1 MKDVHEMFNLRFSLN
16 FYMFHGGTNFGF
28 IGGGKVGII
37 FPEAKEYVGRPEPRR
52 DKEGSSPRRCKGVS
66 STNTLISDIQPVE
79 L

>member
-1 MKDVHEMFNLRFSLN
+1 MTSVLKRREETHSHIERWPCDGR
-16 FYMFHGGTNFGF
+16 
-28 IGGGKVGII
+28 GKVGII

-52 DKEGSSPRRCKGVS
+52 DKEGSSPRGCKGVS